1 MYNSQGP
8 ESQEVIIAFSKVIK
22 EKQQEM
28 LNKAKTHT
36 AREKGVGMQRRCS
49 KTEAMDRENEKV
61 ALEEGTRS
69 STRRKNAKA

>member
-1 MYNSQGP
+1 MYNIQGP

-36 AREKGVGMQRRCS
+36 ACEKWVGMQRRHS

-61 ALEEGTRS
+61 ALEEETRS

>member
-1 MYNSQGP
+1 MYNIQGP

-36 AREKGVGMQRRCS
+36 THEKGVGMQRRRS

-61 ALEEGTRS
+61 ALEEGTGS